1 MLLEDQVISIEG
13 AEYVEA
19 YQIRLQFSDGRERVI
34 DFEPFLRES
43 SNPLIKRYL
52 DMERF
57 KGFTV
62 DYGDLFWDDYEMCFP
77 ISDLYEG
84 YI

>member
-34 DFEPFLRES
+34 DFEPFLRGS

-57 KGFTV
+57 KRFTV
-62 DYGDLFWDDYEMCFP
+62 GYGDLFWDDYEMCFP